1 MKEKIKHVIGLMS
14 GTSLDGVDLVYVE
27 FYTDDK
33 SYTFKIIESNT
44 FKYSEEWENK
54 LKDAFSKTVHELKG
68 LDITYGKY
76 LGNLINTFIEK
87 HAIENVDFVA
97 SHGHTIFHK
106 PDEGLTLQ
114 IGCGETI
121 SKTTGLKVIYDFR
134 AQDVALGGQGAP
146 LVPIGDKLLFSE
158 FKYCLNLGGFANISF
173 EENGERK
180 AFDICPVNI
189 VMNHFAQKM
198 GSNYDDKGIFAS
210 EGIVNKQLLN
220 ELNELPFYNS
230 IKPKSLGY
238 EYIVDVILPLIEK
251 HELADSDV
259 LRTFISHIVFQIS
272 DKINSEG
279 QILVTG
285 GGVFNDFLIL
295 ELKKKLS
302 NTIVIPENQMI
313 DFKEALIFAFLG
325 VLRNDDKINCL
336 KSVTGASKDHSS
348 GKICET
354 L

>member
-1 MKEKIKHVIGLMS
+1 MKESIKHVIGLMS
-14 GTSLDGVDLVYVE
+14 GTSLDGVDLVYVK
-27 FYTDDK
+27 FRTDNQ
-33 SYTFKIIESNT
+33 SYTFKIIECDT
-44 FKYSEEWENK
+44 FKYSEEWENR
-54 LKDAFSKTVHELKG
+54 LKNAFSKTVHELKG

-87 HAIENVDFVA
+87 YALENVDFVA
-97 SHGHTIFHK
+97 SHGHTVFHK
-106 PDEGLTLQ
+106 PDEGVTLQ

-146 LVPIGDKLLFSE
+146 LVPIGDRLLFASYD
-158 FKYCLNLGGFANISF
+158 YCLNLGGFANISF
-173 EENGERK
+173 ENKEERI

-189 VMNHFAQKM
+189 VMNHFAKKL
-198 GSNYDDKGIFAS
+198 GSNYDDRGVFAS
-210 EGIVNKQLLN
+210 EGMVNEQLLN

-230 IKPKSLGY
+230 IAPKSLGY
-238 EYIVDVILPLIEK
+238 EYIVYVILPLIEK
-251 HELADSDV
+251 YELTDRDV

-279 QILVTG
+279 QILITG
-285 GGVFNDFLIL
+285 GGAFNDFLIL

-302 NTIVIPENQMI
+302 NTIVIPEHKMI

-325 VLRNDDKINCL
+325 VLRNENKVNCL
-336 KSVTGASKDHSS
+336 KSVTGASKNHSS
-348 GKICET
+348 GKIYEV